1 MKIGI
6 IVAVLISLFGGALYV
21 ANSGQ
26 TENSEQAESSQSTN
40 QLAANTVVYDVR
52 TPEEFAAGRA
62 VDAINLP
69 IESIADGIYPDVDK
83 DTPIAVYCRSG
94 NRSGQA
100 TTILTQAGFTNIT
113 DIGAFESLEDYGLA
127 TI

>member
-1 MKIGI
+1 MRIGI
-6 IVAVLISLFGGALYV
+6 IVVALIGLFGGGLYV
-21 ANSGQ
+21 ANTGQ
-26 TENSEQAESSQSTN
+26 TDDSEQTVSSQSAT

-52 TPEEFAAGRA
+52 TPEEFAAGHA

-69 IESIADGIYPDVDK
+69 IESIAEGIYPDVDK

-100 TTILTQAGFTNIT
+100 ATILTQAGFTNIT

-127 TI
+127 TV

>member
-6 IVAVLISLFGGALYV
+6 MIAVIVVLFGGGLYI
-21 ANSGQ
+21 ANTAEPDTTNETT
-26 TENSEQAESSQSTN
+26 TEQSTQ
-40 QLAANTVVYDVR
+40 QLPEGTVVYDVR
-52 TPEEFAAGRA
+52 TTEEFATSHA

-69 IESIADGIYPDVDK
+69 VESIAEGVYPTVDK

-100 TTILTQAGFTNIT
+100 TTMLKEAGFTNIT
-113 DIGAFESLEDYGLA
+113 DIGAFGNLQQYGLSI
-127 TI
+127 T